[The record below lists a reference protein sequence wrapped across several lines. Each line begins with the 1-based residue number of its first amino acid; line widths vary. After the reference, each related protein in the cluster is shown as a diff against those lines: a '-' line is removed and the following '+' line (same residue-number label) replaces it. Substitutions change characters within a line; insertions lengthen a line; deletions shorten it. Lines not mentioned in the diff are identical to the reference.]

1 MLHKHMKKRAYS
13 LRTEAISA
21 IAAVV
26 ILYIILESFGV
37 TCGIYAWF
45 WYYNLGNR
53 LASNGPRYGLMIQEN
68 GTTVLLWLIFGSFL
82 CGIGSFVAMHILVKN
97 SNMICNAYNRTHGYM

>member
-1 MLHKHMKKRAYS
+1 MDQQYNNGYNQAPYGGGERLKDDRGLVSY
-13 LRTEAISA
+13 
-21 IAAVV
+21 
-26 ILYIILESFGV
+26 ILLTIV

-82 CGIGSFVAMHILVKN
+82 CGIGSFVAMHILIKN